1 MDRLGI
7 TQKNQPELEQSKMHY
22 VQYLPG
28 TIAHITEHPT
38 RHGCEDV
45 NRLSRLVAKFNTWLV
60 TGGYSCTASIKI
72 GEFVQR
78 FKEFQL

>member
-1 MDRLGI
+1 
-7 TQKNQPELEQSKMHY
+7 MHY

-28 TIAHITEHPT
+28 TIAHITEHKT

-45 NRLSRLVAKFNTWLV
+45 NRLSRTVAKFNTWLA
-60 TGGYSCTASIKI
+60 TGGHSAYPVA
-72 GEFVQR
+72 EFVHR

>member
-1 MDRLGI
+1 
-7 TQKNQPELEQSKMHY
+7 MHY

-28 TIAHITEHPT
+28 TIAHITEHKT

-45 NRLSRLVAKFNTWLV
+45 NRLSRLVAKFNTWLA
-60 TGGYSCTASIKI
+60 TGGYSCTSSIKV
-72 GEFVQR
+72 GEFVHR